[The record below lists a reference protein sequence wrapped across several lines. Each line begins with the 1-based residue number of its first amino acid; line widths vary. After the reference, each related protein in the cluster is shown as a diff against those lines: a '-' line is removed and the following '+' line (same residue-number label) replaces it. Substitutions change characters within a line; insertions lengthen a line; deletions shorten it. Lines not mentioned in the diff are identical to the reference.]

1 MAIQPFVSIDQL
13 GWAALSDEQFCRICK
28 AADEIHRLDRNSHV
42 SKDLGNVSHMVNLIL
57 KLYLTSY

>member
-1 MAIQPFVSIDQL
+1 MKF
-13 GWAALSDEQFCRICK
+13 ALSDEQFCRICK